1 MPSKQRWDEVGLT
14 ENEYRMIIDILG
26 REPNDLELNLY
37 GVMWSEH
44 CGYKHSRA
52 MLKMFPTS
60 GPRILQGPGEN
71 AGIVDIGDG
80 LAVCMK
86 VESHNHPSALE
97 PYQGAATGMGGII
110 RDIFTMG
117 SRPVAL
123 LDSLKFGPLD
133 NPRSRYLMDGVVS
146 GIAGYGNCIGIPT
159 VAGEVGFDPCYTGN
173 PLVNAMC
180 VGLIRH
186 DEIQRGAAA
195 GVGNSVMIVGH
206 TTGRDGM
213 GGASFASVEITA
225 ESEERRSA
233 VQVGDPFMEKLLLEA
248 CLELFK
254 TGCVVGIQDMGA
266 AGIISST
273 CETAA
278 RAGTGIELDVALVPK
293 RETGMT
299 PTEVM
304 ISESQER
311 MLVIVEKGREQEVY
325 DIFDKW
331 GLHAVVIGHVTDD
344 GMLRVLDNGVKV
356 GEVPAKSL
364 AEAPVYRPS
373 YEKPAYIDE
382 LAAFNPLAL
391 PLPDDMNDVLL
402 KLLASPDICSKRW
415 VYRQYDYMVRTDTA
429 VPPGSGDAAVV
440 RIKGTSKAI
449 ALTIDSNGRY
459 SYLDPYK
466 GGMIAVAEA
475 ARNIVCSG
483 ALPIAI
489 TDCLNFGTPEKP
501 DIYWQF
507 RESIVGM
514 AEACRALDTP
524 VISGNVS
531 FYNETDRGA
540 IYPTP
545 TVGMAGVMEDVK
557 HITTQAFKKDGD
569 AIVLLG
575 ETKEELG
582 ASQFLN
588 IIYGMQK
595 GKVPDIN
602 LEKESSVQKA
612 ALKAIQEG
620 IISSAHDCSDGGL
633 AIALAESCI
642 SGGKGAYVNLK
653 FDIRTDALLFGE
665 SQSRILISLKPEYL
679 DKLFVICESFGVPCQ
694 VIGTVC
700 GDRLNVDV
708 NGNKVVQLPIEEM
721 KDKWEGTIPA
731 YMNGR

>member
-44 CGYKHSRA
+44 CGYKHSRV

-356 GEVPAKSL
+356 GEVPAESL

-382 LAAFNPLAL
+382 LAAFNPLTL

-415 VYRQYDYMVRTDTA
+415 VYKQYDYMVRTDTA
-429 VPPGSGDAAVV
+429 VPPGSDAAVV
-440 RIKGTSKAI
+440 RIKGTHKAI

-466 GGMIAVAEA
+466 GGAIAVAEA

-507 RESIVGM
+507 RESILGM
-514 AEACRALDTP
+514 AEACRALNTP

-602 LEKESSVQKA
+602 LEKESSLQKA

-721 KDKWEGTIPA
+721 KDKWEDTIPA

>member
-1 MPSKQRWDEVGLT
+1 
-14 ENEYRMIIDILG
+14 
-26 REPNDLELNLY
+26 
-37 GVMWSEH
+37 
-44 CGYKHSRA
+44 
-52 MLKMFPTS
+52 
-60 GPRILQGPGEN
+60 
-71 AGIVDIGDG
+71 
-80 LAVCMK
+80 
-86 VESHNHPSALE
+86 
-97 PYQGAATGMGGII
+97 
-110 RDIFTMG
+110 
-117 SRPVAL
+117 
-123 LDSLKFGPLD
+123 
-133 NPRSRYLMDGVVS
+133 
-146 GIAGYGNCIGIPT
+146 
-159 VAGEVGFDPCYTGN
+159 
-173 PLVNAMC
+173 
-180 VGLIRH
+180 
-186 DEIQRGAAA
+186 
-195 GVGNSVMIVGH
+195 
-206 TTGRDGM
+206 
-213 GGASFASVEITA
+213 
-225 ESEERRSA
+225 
-233 VQVGDPFMEKLLLEA
+233 
-248 CLELFK
+248 
-254 TGCVVGIQDMGA
+254 
-266 AGIISST
+266 
-273 CETAA
+273 
-278 RAGTGIELDVALVPK
+278 
-293 RETGMT
+293 
-299 PTEVM
+299 
-304 ISESQER
+304 
-311 MLVIVEKGREQEVY
+311 
-325 DIFDKW
+325 
-331 GLHAVVIGHVTDD
+331 
-344 GMLRVLDNGVKV
+344 
-356 GEVPAKSL
+356 
-364 AEAPVYRPS
+364 
-373 YEKPAYIDE
+373 
-382 LAAFNPLAL
+382 
-391 PLPDDMNDVLL
+391 MNDVLL

-429 VPPGSGDAAVV
+429 VPPGSDAAVV
-440 RIKGTSKAI
+440 RIKGTHKAI

-466 GGMIAVAEA
+466 GGAIAVAEA

-507 RESIVGM
+507 RESILGM
-514 AEACRALDTP
+514 AEACRALNTP

>member
-475 ARNIVCSG
+475 ARNIVCTG

>member
-1 MPSKQRWDEVGLT
+1 MPNKKRWEEVGLT
-14 ENEYRMIIDILG
+14 ENEYKMIADVLG

-52 MLKMFPTS
+52 LLKLFPTS
-60 GPRILQGPGEN
+60 GPRVLQGPGEN
-71 AGIVDIGDG
+71 AGIVDIGDN

-180 VGLIRH
+180 VGLIHH
-186 DEIQRGAAA
+186 DEIQRGMAA

-254 TGCVVGIQDMGA
+254 TGCVVGVQDMGA
-266 AGIISST
+266 AGIVSST

-278 RAGTGIELDVALVPK
+278 RVGTGIELDVALVPK

-325 DIFDKW
+325 NIFDKW
-331 GLHAVVIGHVTDD
+331 GLHAVVIGRVTDD
-344 GMLRVLDNGVKV
+344 GMLRVLDNGVIV

-364 AEAPVYRPS
+364 AEAPVYSPP

-382 LAAFNPLAL
+382 CAAFEPRTL
-391 PLPDDMNDVLL
+391 PMPDDMNDVMRR
-402 KLLASPDICSKRW
+402 LLASPDICSKRW

-429 VPPGSGDAAVV
+429 VPPGSDAAVL

-459 SYLDPYK
+459 SYLDPNK
-466 GGMIAVAEA
+466 GGAIAVAEA

-483 ALPIAI
+483 ALPIAV

-507 RESIVGM
+507 RESILGM
-514 AEACRALDTP
+514 ADACRVLDTP

-531 FYNETDRGA
+531 FYNETETGA

-545 TVGMAGVMEDVK
+545 AIGMVGVMEDIK
-557 HITTQAFKKDGD
+557 HITTQAFKNDGD

-582 ASQFLN
+582 GSQYLN
-588 IIYGMQK
+588 IIHDVRK
-595 GKVPDIN
+595 GKVPEIN
-602 LEKESSVQKA
+602 LEKEAAVQKA
-612 ALKAIQEG
+612 ALAAIKEG
-620 IISSAHDCSDGGL
+620 IVSSAHDCSDGGI
-633 AIALAESCI
+633 AITLAESCI
-642 SGGKGAYVNLK
+642 SGDKGAYVNLK
-653 FDIRTDALLFGE
+653 GDMRIDALLFGE
-665 SQSRILISLKPEYL
+665 SQSRIIVSVKPDYL
-679 DKLFVICESFGVPCQ
+679 DKLIMISENLNIACE

-700 GDRLNVDV
+700 GSELSIDV
-708 NGNKVVQLPIEEM
+708 NGNNVVKLPVEEM
-721 KDKWEGTIPA
+721 KKEWEVTIPA
-731 YMNGR
+731 YMEGR

>member
-133 NPRSRYLMDGVVS
+133 NPRSRYLMDGIVS

-364 AEAPVYRPS
+364 AEAPVYRPG

-382 LAAFNPLAL
+382 LAAFDPLTL

-429 VPPGSGDAAVV
+429 VPPGSDAAVV
-440 RIKGTSKAI
+440 RIKGTHKAI

-466 GGMIAVAEA
+466 GGAIAVAEA

-507 RESIVGM
+507 RESIMGM

-612 ALKAIQEG
+612 TLKAIQEG

-642 SGGKGAYVNLK
+642 SGRKGAYVNLK
-653 FDIRTDALLFGE
+653 FGIRTDALLFGE

-694 VIGTVC
+694 VIGTVY

-708 NGNKVVQLPIEEM
+708 NGNKVVQLPVEEM

-731 YMNGR
+731 YMNRR

>member
-429 VPPGSGDAAVV
+429 VPPG
-440 RIKGTSKAI
+440 
-449 ALTIDSNGRY
+449 
-459 SYLDPYK
+459 
-466 GGMIAVAEA
+466 
-475 ARNIVCSG
+475 
-483 ALPIAI
+483 
-489 TDCLNFGTPEKP
+489 
-501 DIYWQF
+501 
-507 RESIVGM
+507 
-514 AEACRALDTP
+514 
-524 VISGNVS
+524 
-531 FYNETDRGA
+531 
-540 IYPTP
+540 
-545 TVGMAGVMEDVK
+545 
-557 HITTQAFKKDGD
+557 
-569 AIVLLG
+569 
-575 ETKEELG
+575 
-582 ASQFLN
+582 
-588 IIYGMQK
+588 
-595 GKVPDIN
+595 
-602 LEKESSVQKA
+602 
-612 ALKAIQEG
+612 
-620 IISSAHDCSDGGL
+620 
-633 AIALAESCI
+633 
-642 SGGKGAYVNLK
+642 
-653 FDIRTDALLFGE
+653 
-665 SQSRILISLKPEYL
+665 
-679 DKLFVICESFGVPCQ
+679 
-694 VIGTVC
+694 
-700 GDRLNVDV
+700 
-708 NGNKVVQLPIEEM
+708 
-721 KDKWEGTIPA
+721 
-731 YMNGR
+731 

>member
-1 MPSKQRWDEVGLT
+1 MADKQRWDEVGLT
-14 ENEYRMIIDILG
+14 EKEYKMIVDILG

-52 MLKMFPTS
+52 MLKAFPTS
-60 GPRILQGPGEN
+60 GPRVLQGPGEN

-117 SRPVAL
+117 ARPVAL

-133 NPRSRYLMDGVVS
+133 NPRVRYLMDGVVG

-180 VGLIRH
+180 VGIIRH
-186 DEIQRGAAA
+186 DKIQRGAAA

-248 CLELFK
+248 CLELFE

-364 AEAPVYRPS
+364 AEAPVYHPD
-373 YEKPAYIDE
+373 YAKPIYMDE
-382 LAAFNPLAL
+382 LASFDPLTL
-391 PLPDDMNDVLL
+391 PIPSNMNDVLL
-402 KLLASPDICSKRW
+402 KLLAAPNICSKDW

-429 VPPGSGDAAVV
+429 VPPGSDAAVV
-440 RIKGTSKAI
+440 RLKGTTKAI

-459 SYLDPYK
+459 SYLAPYK

-475 ARNIVCSG
+475 ARNIACSG
-483 ALPIAI
+483 AKPIAV

-507 RESIVGM
+507 RESVLGM

-531 FYNETDRGA
+531 FYNETENGA

-545 TVGMAGVMEDVK
+545 TVGMVGIMDDVK
-557 HITTQAFKKDGD
+557 YITTQGFKKEGHV
-569 AIVLLG
+569 IVLLG
-575 ETKEELG
+575 QTKEELG
-582 ASQFLN
+582 ASEYLN
-588 IIYGMQK
+588 TIHGMQK
-595 GKVPDIN
+595 GPVPDIDLN
-602 LEKESSVQKA
+602 MEAAVQKA
-612 ALKAIQEG
+612 VLQAIEKG
-620 IISSAHDCSDGGL
+620 IIASAHDCSDGGL
-633 AIALAESCI
+633 AVALAECCI
-642 SGGKGAYVNLK
+642 SGKIGA
-653 FDIRTDALLFGE
+653 DIALESHMRLDALLFGE
-665 SQSRILISLKPEYL
+665 SQSRIIVSL
-679 DKLFVICESFGVPCQ
+679 ESQHMDELKAIARAHGIPYEVL
-694 VIGTVC
+694 GTVG
-700 GDRLNVDV
+700 GDELKIAV
-708 NGNKVVQLPIEEM
+708 NGASAIQLSVERMAER
-721 KDKWEGTIPA
+721 WENTIPA
-731 YMNGR
+731 YMNAR

>member
-299 PTEVM
+299 PTQVM

-344 GMLRVLDNGVKV
+344 GMLRVLDNGIKV

-364 AEAPVYRPS
+364 AEAPVYHPD
-373 YEKPAYIDE
+373 YAKPDYIDE
-382 LAAFNPLAL
+382 LAAFNPLTL
-391 PLPDDMNDVLL
+391 TLPDDMNDVLL

-475 ARNIVCSG
+475 ARNIVCTG

-642 SGGKGAYVNLK
+642 SGRKGAYVNLK

>member
-429 VPPGSGDAAVV
+429 VPPGSDAAVV
-440 RIKGTSKAI
+440 RIKGTHKAI

-466 GGMIAVAEA
+466 GGAIAVAEA

-507 RESIVGM
+507 RESILGM
-514 AEACRALDTP
+514 AEACRALNTP

>member
-133 NPRSRYLMDGVVS
+133 NPRSRYLMDGIVS

-364 AEAPVYRPS
+364 AEAPVYRPG

-382 LAAFNPLAL
+382 LAAFDPLTL

-429 VPPGSGDAAVV
+429 LPPGSDAAVV
-440 RIKGTSKAI
+440 RIKGTHKAI

-466 GGMIAVAEA
+466 GGAIAVAEA

-507 RESIVGM
+507 RESIMGM

-612 ALKAIQEG
+612 TLKAIQEG

-642 SGGKGAYVNLK
+642 SGRKGAYVNLK
-653 FDIRTDALLFGE
+653 FGIRTDALLFGE

-694 VIGTVC
+694 VIGTVY

-708 NGNKVVQLPIEEM
+708 NGNKVVQLPVEEM

-731 YMNGR
+731 YMNRR